1 MLTNERLKEI
11 AESYP
16 RLGLTE
22 TELKSIAAKLSQLRE
37 LRDMGDDGVERL
49 TNEILYQLRTSDITI
64 ARGQQLR
71 EARDEIERLKI
82 LYENDRNVIDRLSKE
97 KIRLVQLFRFW
108 VIEYSRLSPGE
119 AIRLGEYIDDIQ
131 EIRELLEE

>member
-37 LRDMGDDGVERL
+37 AGDDEVKELYSNAVRIALYSTSASDRKIAVRDIANLRDVA
-49 TNEILYQLRTSDITI
+49 I
-64 ARGQQLR
+64 ARGKQLR
-71 EARDEIERLKI
+71 EAREEIERL
-82 LYENDRNVIDRLSKE
+82 DQV
-97 KIRLVQLFRFW
+97 V
-108 VIEYSRLSPGE
+108 
-119 AIRLGEYIDDIQ
+119 
-131 EIRELLEE
+131 RELKDNFGEMEVGP